1 MFIGQVEKCFQ
12 AKFIHYFFFFFFRFT
27 LSTYHSKG
35 KHNSV
40 LFSMLYMQ
48 YFENVLIK
56 DRLRTALVFAKSQA
70 TKSLFFSRRILI
82 KIKP

>member
-12 AKFIHYFFFFFFRFT
+12 VKFIHCFFFFFRFI

-56 DRLRTALVFAKSQA
+56 VRLRTALVFAKSQA
-70 TKSLFFSRRILI
+70 TKPPFFQ
-82 KIKP
+82 KNFN